1 MLFGYPI
8 TATEENWLHECLGQ
22 ILQAIHRNL
31 ESGNTSTN
39 WAELISEPY
48 RSRLTSRLKISNN
61 PNPKKLSFGDKLK
74 KYQEL
79 LKTIN
84 ISERNRILQA
94 FNDQNKIALLLSCQH
109 DCEAIQDLPQII
121 QKPVTDL
128 FTYAFKILTD
138 LEIRDKHY
146 KAIYDAASCHICP
159 FCGYE
164 SFDAPGSRREALDHY
179 LSKEKYAFAAANLR
193 NLVPMG
199 NKCNSRYK
207 LAQDILRK
215 DDGTRRKSF
224 DPYNHGTLTV
234 SLDNSQ
240 PFAGELGK
248 TGERLPKWEIDFGSN
263 SEEVATWDDVFHIR
277 ERYKRDVLN
286 EAFHNWLNGFRSWCR
301 HPRNTLPNSDQELV
315 DAIEDYVLYY
325 ESLGFDDRAFLKAAV
340 FRMLHKHC
348 KNGDE
353 RLIQFIK
360 NVVGVSV

>member
-8 TATEENWLHECLGQ
+8 TATAENWLHECLGQ

-48 RSRLTSRLKISNN
+48 RSRLKRRLKISNK
-61 PNPKKLSFGDKLK
+61 PNPRRLSLGDKLK
-74 KYQEL
+74 NYQEL
-79 LKTIN
+79 LKTISA
-84 ISERNRILQA
+84 SERERILQA

-128 FTYAFKILTD
+128 FNYAFNILQD
-138 LEIRDKHY
+138 LEIRDQHY
-146 KAIYDAASCHICP
+146 KAIYDAAAYHICP

-164 SFDAPGSRREALDHY
+164 PFDAPGARREALDHY

-207 LAQDILRK
+207 LDQDILRK

-224 DPYNHGTLTV
+224 DPYNDRTLTV

-248 TGERLPKWEIDFGSN
+248 TGEQLPKWNIDFGST
-263 SEEVATWDDVFHIR
+263 SEEVTTWDDVFHIR
-277 ERYKRDVLN
+277 ERYERDVLN
-286 EAFHNWLNGFRSWCR
+286 EGFTSYLREFGNYCKSWDSVPTSTEELIDAIRKYTSYQESNGFK
-301 HPRNTLPNSDQELV
+301 DK
-315 DAIEDYVLYY
+315 
-325 ESLGFDDRAFLKAAV
+325 AFLKAAV
-340 FRMLHKHC
+340 FRMLHRHC

>member
-8 TATEENWLHECLGQ
+8 AATAENWLHECLCETLQLIHTCIETGKSPPAWPILIPETYRNRLQRRTGLKNRLETYQTALAKLNAKKRQQ
-22 ILQAIHRNL
+22 ILQAL
-31 ESGNTSTN
+31 
-39 WAELISEPY
+39 
-48 RSRLTSRLKISNN
+48 
-61 PNPKKLSFGDKLK
+61 
-74 KYQEL
+74 
-79 LKTIN
+79 
-84 ISERNRILQA
+84 
-94 FNDQNKIALLLSCQH
+94 NDQNKIALLLSCQH
-109 DCEAIQDLPQII
+109 DCETIQDLPQII
-121 QKPVTDL
+121 HKPVRDL
-128 FTYAFKILTD
+128 FIYAFEILKEED
-138 LEIRDKHY
+138 LGIRDQHY
-146 KAIYDAASCHICP
+146 KVIYDAVSDHICP

-164 SFDAPGSRREALDHY
+164 DFDAPGARREALDHY

-240 PFAGELGK
+240 PFAGKRGK
-248 TGERLPKWEIDFGSN
+248 TGEQLPKWNIDFGSN

-277 ERYKRDVLN
+277 ERYERDVLN
-286 EAFHNWLNGFRSWCR
+286 EGFTSYLREFGNYCKYGDSVPTSTEELIDAIRKYTSYQESNGFK
-301 HPRNTLPNSDQELV
+301 DK
-315 DAIEDYVLYY
+315 
-325 ESLGFDDRAFLKAAV
+325 AFLKAAV
-340 FRMLHKHC
+340 FRMLHRHC
-348 KNGDE
+348 QNGDE